1 MQIFLSHNSND
12 KPVVEAI
19 GRFLTGNGYTVW
31 LDKWCMT
38 PGDSLIE
45 KIGEGIESS
54 DKLVIF
60 LSENSVDAN
69 WVKKEVATGLVLELA
84 EEKGLGSK
92 FIIPALLK
100 PCKIPIMLRDK
111 IYANF
116 TDKSF
121 ETACKELLNGILDK
135 PYEPLSQKLEN
146 RIFRTHKITPFT
158 DAKHSILIE
167 FGVNITP
174 TQGLHIGLDFGSKF
188 KIFQEWFNL
197 PNTSTRP
204 LNIGSVYTNSATRN
218 EPPIF
223 ARKFQTP
230 NVTSSL
236 SYYVCLESD
245 EPFNISGGVQFLD
258 FFDQEP

>member
-19 GRFLTGNGYTVW
+19 GKWLTNKGYSVW

-38 PGDSLIE
+38 AGDSLIE
-45 KIGEGIESS
+45 KVGEGIETS
-54 DKLVIF
+54 DKLVVF
-60 LSENSVDAN
+60 LTENSVDAN

-92 FIIPALLK
+92 FVIPALLK
-100 PCKIPIMLRDK
+100 TCKIPIMLRDK

-121 ETACKELLNGILDK
+121 ETACQELLNGILDK
-135 PYEPLSQKLEN
+135 PYEPLNEKLEN
-146 RIFRTHKITPFT
+146 RILRTHQINPSTESNY
-158 DAKHSILIE
+158 AILLE

-174 TQGLHIGLDFGSKF
+174 TQGLHIGLDSGSKF
-188 KIFQEWFNL
+188 KSLQEWFNL
-197 PNTSTRP
+197 PNSSKRSQ
-204 LNIGSVYTNSATRN
+204 NMGGVYTNSATRN

-245 EPFNISGGVQFLD
+245 EPFNINGGIQFLD

>member
-19 GRFLTGNGYTVW
+19 GRWLTAKGYSVW

-38 PGDSLIE
+38 AGDSLIE
-45 KIGEGIESS
+45 KIGEGIEAS
-54 DKLVIF
+54 DKLVVF
-60 LSENSVDAN
+60 LTADSVDSN

-92 FIIPALLK
+92 FVIPTLLK

-121 ETACKELLNGILDK
+121 ETACEELLNGILDK
-135 PYEPLSQKLEN
+135 PYDPLNEKLEN
-146 RIFRTHKITPFT
+146 RILRIHQIAPST
-158 DAKHSILIE
+158 DSTYAILIE

-174 TQGLHIGLDFGSKF
+174 SQGLHIGLDSGSKF
-188 KIFQEWFNL
+188 KRFQEWFNL
-197 PNTSTRP
+197 PNKPVRP
-204 LNIGSVYTNSATRN
+204 QNIGGVYTDSATRN

-230 NVTSSL
+230 NITSSL

-245 EPFNISGGVQFLD
+245 EPFKINGGVQFLD
-258 FFDQEP
+258 YFDQEP

>member
-19 GRFLTGNGYTVW
+19 GKWLTDNGYTVW
-31 LDKWCMT
+31 LDKWSMT

-45 KIGEGIESS
+45 KIGEGIVSS
-54 DKLVIF
+54 DKLVVF
-60 LSENSVDAN
+60 LSENSVDSN
-69 WVKKEVATGLVLELA
+69 WVKKEVGTGLVLELA

-92 FIIPALLK
+92 FVIPALLK
-100 PCKIPIMLRDK
+100 PCKIPIMLREK

-121 ETACKELLNGILDK
+121 ETACRELLNGILDK
-135 PYEPLSQKLEN
+135 PYEPLNQKLEN
-146 RIFRTHKITPFT
+146 RILRTHQITPST
-158 DAKHSILIE
+158 NSKYSILLE

-174 TQGLHIGLDFGSKF
+174 TQGLHIGLNSGSNF
-188 KIFQEWFNL
+188 KNYQEWFNL
-197 PNTSTRP
+197 PNSPIRP
-204 LNIGSVYTNSATRN
+204 QNMGGVFTNSAIRN

-230 NVTSSL
+230 NITSSL

-245 EPFNISGGVQFLD
+245 EPFNINGGVQFLD
-258 FFDQEP
+258 YFDQEP

>member
-19 GRFLTGNGYTVW
+19 GKWLTDRGYEVW

-38 PGDSLIE
+38 AGDSLIQ
-45 KIGEGIESS
+45 KIGEGIKTS
-54 DKLVIF
+54 DKLVVF
-60 LSENSVDAN
+60 LTENSVDAN

-84 EEKGLGSK
+84 EEKGFGSK
-92 FIIPALLK
+92 FVIPALLK

-116 TDKSF
+116 TDKTF
-121 ETACKELLNGILDK
+121 ETACEELLNGILDK
-135 PYEPLSQKLEN
+135 PHEPLGQKLEN
-146 RIFRTHKITPFT
+146 RILRTHNINPSTN
-158 DAKHSILIE
+158 ANQAILIE

-174 TQGLHIGLDFGSKF
+174 TQGLHIGLDSGSHYKSY
-188 KIFQEWFNL
+188 QEWFNL
-197 PNTSTRP
+197 PNTPTRP
-204 LNIGSVYTNSATRN
+204 QNTGGVYTNSAVRN

-236 SYYVCLESD
+236 SYYVCIESD
-245 EPFNISGGVQFLD
+245 EPFNINGGVQFLD
-258 FFDQEP
+258 YFDQEP

>member
-12 KPVVEAI
+12 KPVVEEI
-19 GRFLTGNGYTVW
+19 GKWLTNKGYSVW
-31 LDKWCMT
+31 LDKWSMT
-38 PGDSLIE
+38 AGDSLIE
-45 KIGEGIESS
+45 KVGEGIETS
-54 DKLVIF
+54 DKLVVF
-60 LSENSVDAN
+60 LTENSVDAN

-84 EEKGLGSK
+84 EEKGFGSK
-92 FIIPALLK
+92 FVIPTLLK

-111 IYANF
+111 IHANF

-121 ETACKELLNGILDK
+121 ETACQELLNGILDK
-135 PYEPLSQKLEN
+135 PYEPLNEKLEN
-146 RIFRTHKITPFT
+146 RILRTHQINPST
-158 DAKHSILIE
+158 DSNYAILLE
-167 FGVNITP
+167 FGVRITP
-174 TQGLHIGLDFGSKF
+174 TQGLHIGLDSGSKF
-188 KIFQEWFNL
+188 KSLQEWFNL
-197 PNTSTRP
+197 PNSSTKP
-204 LNIGSVYTNSATRN
+204 QNMGGVYTNSATRN

-245 EPFNISGGVQFLD
+245 EPFNINGGIQFLD

>member
-12 KPVVEAI
+12 KPVVETI
-19 GRFLTGNGYTVW
+19 GKWLIDKGYTVW
-31 LDKWCMT
+31 LDKWCMI

-54 DKLVIF
+54 DKLVVF

-84 EEKGLGSK
+84 EDKGLGSK
-92 FIIPALLK
+92 FVIPALLK

-121 ETACKELLNGILDK
+121 DTACEELLNGILDK
-135 PYEPLSQKLEN
+135 PFSPLDKKLEN
-146 RIFRTHKITPFT
+146 LILRTHPIAPSTN
-158 DAKHSILIE
+158 AKYSILVE
-167 FGVNITP
+167 FGVNISP
-174 TQGLHIGLDFGSKF
+174 TQGLHIGFNSGSNF
-188 KIFQEWFNL
+188 KSYQEWFNL
-197 PNTSTRP
+197 PNTPTKP
-204 LNIGSVYTNSATRN
+204 QNIGGVYTNSAVRN

-245 EPFNISGGVQFLD
+245 EPFNINGGIQFLD

>member
-1 MQIFLSHNSND
+1 MQIFLSHNSID

-19 GRFLTGNGYTVW
+19 GNWLTNKGYSVW

-38 PGDSLIE
+38 AGDSLIE

-54 DKLVIF
+54 DKLIVF
-60 LSENSVDAN
+60 LTENSVDAN

-92 FIIPALLK
+92 FVIPALLK

-116 TDKSF
+116 TNKSF
-121 ETACKELLNGILDK
+121 ETACEELLNGLLNR
-135 PYEPLSQKLEN
+135 PYEPLNRKLEN
-146 RIFRTHKITPFT
+146 RILRTHQINPSTN
-158 DAKHSILIE
+158 AKYAILIE
-167 FGVNITP
+167 FGVKITP
-174 TQGLHIGLDFGSKF
+174 SQGLHIGLDSGSKF
-188 KIFQEWFNL
+188 KSYQEWFYL
-197 PNTSTRP
+197 PNSPTRP
-204 LNIGSVYTNSATRN
+204 QNIGGVYINSAVRN

-245 EPFNISGGVQFLD
+245 EPFNFNRQVQFLD
-258 FFDQEP
+258 YFDQEP